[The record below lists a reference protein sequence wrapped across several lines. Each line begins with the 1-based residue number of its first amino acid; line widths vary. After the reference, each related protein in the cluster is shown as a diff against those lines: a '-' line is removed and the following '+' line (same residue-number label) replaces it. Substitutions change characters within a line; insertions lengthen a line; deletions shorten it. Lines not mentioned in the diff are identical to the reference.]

1 MATTKRLKTNK
12 IVMGTCY
19 YPEHWDESLW
29 KNDLLR
35 MIDSGIEVIR
45 IGEFAWSRIEPTE
58 GNYTFDFFDRF
69 LEVVRETGMK
79 VIFCT
84 PTATPPAWLTE
95 KYPEVLNRTIE
106 GILYRHGGRRHYNYN
121 SPVYRDFTAAI
132 VEKIA
137 QHYAPHPN
145 IIGWQIDNE
154 INCEVNEFYSESDDI
169 AFRNFIKKKYGTLEA
184 LNKAWG
190 TAFWNQEYTD
200 WSQVHIP
207 QPVVN
212 RSMNPHRMLD
222 YIRFISESAREFVKL
237 QSDIIRKYIKEG
249 DFITTNGMFGNLDN
263 HKMTDESLDFYMFD
277 SYPNFAYC
285 LDQESEQVS
294 DLKDRE
300 WSRMLSEVRSISP
313 VFGIMEQQSGANGW
327 TSRIVAPQPK
337 PGQITLWSMQSVAHG
352 ADYISYFRWRTCTM
366 GTEIYWHGILDY
378 SNRENRR
385 IAEIREISNKFDK
398 IKEIAGATYKASFG
412 VVKDYDNIWDA
423 QIDIWHQKVEE
434 VSTKGIFKAS
444 QLTHTPMDYVYIGE
458 DTQLDDLSRY
468 PVLFYPHAVI
478 MTRERA
484 ELLEAYVKQGGTLI
498 LGCRTGYKDI
508 TGKCV
513 MLKLPG
519 LLRDLSGADVV
530 DYTFVSPVDDPVYV
544 DWDGIKLEAAVFND
558 ILEPLEDAQVLG
570 TYTNN
575 YYAGKAGL
583 IGRKVG
589 KGYVYYFGGAFT
601 EDTVKVFL
609 QKTRILSPYR
619 HVLEVPQSCELA
631 VREKDGMEYLFVLNY
646 EKEAQKIEIKQ
657 PLFDLYEQKIVCG
670 SVILNP
676 YETKVYRREKI

>member
-106 GILYRHGGRRHYNYN
+106 GVLYRHGGRRHYNYN